1 MSAASISFY
10 VFLYSI
16 YFYMVKTKMTG
27 LLQFSFYFGYTLLL
41 CLGLGLVCGTI
52 GYSATKLFVSR
63 IYKDLKAD

>member
-10 VFLYSI
+10 VYFYSI

-27 LLQFSFYFGYTLLL
+27 LLQFSFYYGYTLLL

-52 GYSATKLFVSR
+52 GFVATKMFVTR
-63 IYKDLKAD
+63 IYRDLKAD